1 MKKTVLA
8 IALAVATMP
17 LTFAAQTPANPPAA
31 KTTTGATAKTKKH
44 VRKSKKTTA
53 AKPSPAAIKAAPT
66 K

>member
-17 LTFAAQTPANPPAA
+17 LTFAAQTPANPPAT
-31 KTTTGATAKTKKH
+31 KTTTGATATTKKH

-53 AKPSPAAIKAAPT
+53 AKPSAAAVPANPQK
-66 K
+66 